1 MTRFLNSVSLFFL
14 RTILISTRSHFAQ
27 EGEIIFK
34 GKISRSLDNS
44 RAWILNLK
52 SFLRVFAIVFKRRR
66 KLVPFHSSKIRTN
79 LKIFKYTFISDKT
92 LQGDLVRFP
101 TGKKG
106 ICSVVARR
114 KNAPLGGTSSARGS
128 QTRVCVV
135 PVTLDEGR
143 KRERK
148 KKLFPQVV
156 YWQIQ
161 FPDQRRTAGVV
172 CASIESRF
180 SPLRIKTGSLY
191 EFLNRFPSP
200 CK

>member
-1 MTRFLNSVSLFFL
+1 MTRFLNSLSLFF
-14 RTILISTRSHFAQ
+14 LISTRSHFAQ

-66 KLVPFHSSKIRTN
+66 KLVLFHSSKIRTN

-106 ICSVVARR
+106 YAVARR
-114 KNAPLGGTSSARGS
+114 KNASSLLGGTSSARGS